1 MLLLNCVLKQFG
13 HKIVHMI
20 TFVEPWLPSHN
31 IGKGGSCPL
40 ARTDILFFLFHIP
53 CQQDVSKLITSL
65 IPQTLLSLTHHIH
78 AHTHNNEINHA
89 SPRECSI
96 WILVSHPQEWIGH
109 TILNGIIPTKRCITW
124 CQINIQYCVAES
136 TPSKRQSIDTHVWTK
151 DICRTYCKSEG
162 PVQNAKEEECPREG
176 NHCLSPTKV
185 VLSSWWWNVQCSR
198 WIWKI
203 AEKMQNPDDNWW
215 VQIFLCYRF
224 FGVRS
229 CNCINCRVWN
239 ISWPWQE
246 HTARFI
252 RA

>member
-13 HKIVHMI
+13 PKIVHMI
-20 TFVEPWLPSHN
+20 TSVKPWLPSHN
-31 IGKGGSCPL
+31 IGNGGSCP
-40 ARTDILFFLFHIP
+40 RHEPTLFFLFHLP

-78 AHTHNNEINHA
+78 THTHNNEINHA

-124 CQINIQYCVAES
+124 CQINIQYRVAES

-176 NHCLSPTKV
+176 NHCLSPTKSCPE
-185 VLSSWWWNVQCSR
+185 LSMMKC
-198 WIWKI
+198 
-203 AEKMQNPDDNWW
+203 AT
-215 VQIFLCYRF
+215 L
-224 FGVRS
+224 
-229 CNCINCRVWN
+229 
-239 ISWPWQE
+239 
-246 HTARFI
+246 
-252 RA
+252 